1 MTLISSLSACTCKPS
16 KRMYNT
22 DEFFIFEIVKGDDKT
37 YLICCRKCY
46 MKNQSYIIKRKNA
59 TVTKYTFN
67 DIFLANRD
75 NIGVIEVF
83 ISYETNINVSQD
95 KLSILQIKFDKLKKE
110 L

>member
-1 MTLISSLSACTCKPS
+1 MTLISSLYACTCEPS
-16 KRMYNT
+16 KRIYNT

-46 MKNQSYIIKRKNA
+46 MKTQYYIIKRENA

-67 DIFLANRD
+67 EIFLANRN

-83 ISYETNINVSQD
+83 LSYKMNINVSQD
-95 KLSILQIKFDKLKKE
+95 NVSILQIKFDKLKKGM
-110 L
+110 